1 MKARPGHFVLDSYAI
16 LAYLGNEAG
25 TARVREVLEQGQ
37 QNRATIY
44 LSVVNYGEVVY
55 ITEREQGVSAAHH
68 VIAAMDQ
75 WPVTLVEADRKL
87 TLAAAHVKAHYAIS
101 YADAFAVALAQSRQ
115 ATLLTGDSEFCKV
128 EDLITIDWLAHNKP
142 ELPANSPAK
151 SSSSANQPVNH
162 AT

>member
-16 LAYLGNEAG
+16 LAHFENEAG
-25 TARVREVLEQGQ
+25 AARVREVLEQGQ

-55 ITEREQGVSAAHH
+55 ITEREQGLSAAQH

-75 WPVTLVEADRKL
+75 WPLTLVEADRKL

-101 YADAFAVALAQSRQ
+101 YADAFAAALTQSRQ
-115 ATLLTGDSEFCKV
+115 ATLLTGDPEFRKV
-128 EDLITIDWLAHNKP
+128 EDLIVIDWLAHNKP
-142 ELPANSPAK
+142 ELPANLPATA
-151 SSSSANQPVNH
+151 SLSANPPGNH

>member
-16 LAYLGNEAG
+16 LAHFEHEAG
-25 TARVREVLEQGQ
+25 AARVREILEQGQ
-37 QNRATIY
+37 QNQATIY

-55 ITEREQGVSAAHH
+55 ITEREQGLSAAQH
-68 VIAAMDQ
+68 VIAAIDQ
-75 WPVTLVEADRKL
+75 WAVSLVEADRKL
-87 TLAAAHVKAHYAIS
+87 TLAAAHVKAHHAIS

-115 ATLLTGDSEFCKV
+115 AMLLTGDPEFRKV

-142 ELPANSPAK
+142 ELLANTPAK
-151 SSSSANQPVNH
+151 SSSSANQPANH